1 MTTNIFFH
9 KAIEMKILTKKNL
22 IRLIIFGFVMWL
34 LGSYVGSRIATRT
47 HPQAIPPAS
56 NYFTQVVEN
65 QSFKSYDEI
74 EISSWFI
81 PKADSKKAVII
92 LNGIGGNRL
101 NLVPRAK
108 FYQQNNYNV
117 LLPDLRGT
125 GESGG
130 DVITFGWKE
139 RFDFLAGVNF
149 LKEKGIDTI
158 AVHGLSLGAA
168 TIVYSF
174 QENTDYDFVVLE
186 SCYDNITNALNHRVD
201 RIPLPSFIYFPLTKF
216 TEMRVGATQEEL
228 SPEKYIHL
236 CEAPT
241 FILAG
246 DSERKVLPEET
257 QKLFDKCGAKT
268 KQLHFFKGA
277 YHEDFMRRFG
287 EEWKVEMQNWLDK
300 F

>member
-1 MTTNIFFH
+1 
-9 KAIEMKILTKKNL
+9 MKILNKKNL
-22 IRLIIFGFVMWL
+22 IRLVVFGILMWL
-34 LGSYVGSRIATRT
+34 LGSYIGSRIATRA
-47 HPQAIPPAS
+47 HPQEIPSAS

-65 QSFKSYDEI
+65 QSFKSFDGV
-74 EISSWFI
+74 EISSWFV
-81 PKADSKKAVII
+81 PTANSKKAVII

-108 FYQQNNYNV
+108 FYQGNNYNV

-125 GESGG
+125 GGSGG
-130 DVITFGWKE
+130 EVITFGWKE
-139 RFDFLAGVNF
+139 RFDLLASVDF

-168 TIVYSF
+168 TIVYSL
-174 QENTDYDFVVLE
+174 QENPAYDFVVLE
-186 SCYDNITNALNHRVD
+186 SCYDNISNALNHRVD
-201 RIPLPSFIYFPLTKF
+201 RIPLPKFIYFALTKF
-216 TEMRVGATQEEL
+216 TEMRVEATQEEL

-241 FILAG
+241 FILGG
-246 DSERKVLPEET
+246 DSERKVLLEET

-287 EEWKVEMQNWLDK
+287 EEWMAEMQGWLDGLE
-300 F
+300 